1 MFAVAHKNYLEVSKI
16 IFKKIQTL
24 NKMELPEMTRDE
36 KEEEKKE
43 DEPEQYHHE
52 RTNSWKSVGF
62 IFKTLHLT

>member
-1 MFAVAHKNYLEVSKI
+1 
-16 IFKKIQTL
+16 
-24 NKMELPEMTRDE
+24 MELPEMTRDE

-43 DEPEQYHHE
+43 DEPEHYHHE